1 MVINT
6 AFNLLESFIIDHSTH
21 IVCWGSF
28 QVLTEVWMKV
38 LFRWSGF
45 LRLVQRMHDSALTD
59 WIEFNMRHLGLRE
72 QIPQVSWTFIC
83 VYLLE

>member
-6 AFNLLESFIIDHSTH
+6 AFNLLELFIIDHSTH

-38 LFRWSGF
+38 LSVEW
-45 LRLVQRMHDSALTD
+45 V
-59 WIEFNMRHLGLRE
+59 
-72 QIPQVSWTFIC
+72 
-83 VYLLE
+83 LETGTENA